1 MSDYLYEKYISLRKE
16 LIILI
21 QDNEIFDRDDC
32 FLMEKNNFEKLILNK
47 INTYNKNKSNIL
59 DDQDEI
65 PLFIENISSALKVL
79 KNNEKLK
86 LIKKDLIVA
95 LYQDKGLRSFKC
107 FNYYYGKKK
116 LIIEFNE
123 NNSSNALLI
132 WNPLDLNID
141 NNKYL
146 YVIAFKTFNVNDL
159 KKDLYFN
166 LLNKK
171 IDLNNNILNNLQN
184 NHIVITKFNELYY
197 VDGMYPIE
205 ENPKIQRNNFNFVNE
220 NILKI
225 LIYIFYYE
233 KYLSINKDNSFDEN
247 ESYLL
252 INPEWLEDYKDF
264 YNYDE
269 LCKDLEY
276 ISSNNKS
283 IHYKNLN
290 EFILSISNAL
300 KNNFVERGA
309 GGINIDYIMPKPSY
323 INNISIYQNCFIL
336 DEKIIDMINTHE
348 YLNDIIPKISY
359 KIKVKDKYIYLIN
372 SHSISIGNINNDLLF
387 ITKCFF
393 VYFNLNILEKEKNLL
408 FSNIIQNYIRL
419 RKCSE
424 VNENIQPLIEGN
436 KNIIGNMIVLND
448 NEFKTKSIPKKR
460 NNNFL
465 NKDKEISE
473 IKNSQ
478 QNYKNIY
485 LKKNITNQSR
495 SIEHPVMNN
504 MKSQEYERL
513 KTIAS
518 KDNKTEDFINE
529 QFSRSYSYNKRSIS
543 FSCKNIKI
551 SQTDYIKNKFKRE
564 IKEK

>member
-1 MSDYLYEKYISLRKE
+1 MSNYLNKAYNSLRKE
-16 LIILI
+16 LINLI
-21 QDNEIFDRDDC
+21 QNNEVFFRNDC
-32 FLMEKNNFEKLILNK
+32 FLIENNNLEKLFYNK
-47 INTYNKNKSNIL
+47 INPYNKNKSNVL

-65 PLFIENISSALKVL
+65 PFFIENISSALKVI
-79 KNNEKLK
+79 KNNKKLK
-86 LIKKDLIVA
+86 LVKKDLIVA
-95 LYQDKGLRSFKC
+95 LYQDKGLRSFIC
-107 FNYYYGKKK
+107 FNYYCGKKK

-132 WNPLDLNID
+132 LNPLDLIVD

-146 YVIAFKTFNVNDL
+146 YVIAFKTFNANDL
-159 KKDLYFN
+159 KIDLYIN

-171 IDLNNNILNNLQN
+171 IDLNNNILKNLQN
-184 NHIVITKFNELYY
+184 NNIVITKFNELYY

-252 INPEWLEDYKDF
+252 INPNWLKDYKDF
-264 YNYDE
+264 YNYNK
-269 LCKDLEY
+269 LCKELEY
-276 ISSNNKS
+276 VSNNNKS

-290 EFILSISNAL
+290 EFILNISNAL
-300 KNNFVERGA
+300 KNNFVVRGA

-323 INNISIYQNCFIL
+323 INNISLYQNCYIL

-359 KIKVKDKYIYLIN
+359 KIKVKDKYIYLIG

-387 ITKCFF
+387 IPKCFF

-436 KNIIGNMIVLND
+436 KNIIGNMIVLNV
-448 NEFKTKSIPKKR
+448 NEFKTKSIPKNR

-495 SIEHPVMNN
+495 SIEHPVINN
-504 MKSQEYERL
+504 MRTQ
-513 KTIAS
+513 
-518 KDNKTEDFINE
+518 DFE
-529 QFSRSYSYNKRSIS
+529 V
-543 FSCKNIKI
+543 
-551 SQTDYIKNKFKRE
+551 FKYP
-564 IKEK
+564 KAK